1 MAISL
6 NHRDLLELDLH
17 APLLD
22 DFMRSRELYA
32 HLLSIGK
39 AIQGGYVSRAPA
51 DTGALKQTAQVRMR
65 KSKEFRDRRWEAEF
79 TVGNSRVDYADDI
92 EARDH
97 PLGETLRALGFGD
110 VVI

>member
-22 DFMRSRELYA
+22 EFMRSRELYA
-32 HLLSIGK
+32 HLLGIGK
-39 AIQGGYVSRAPA
+39 RMQAGYISRAPA
-51 DTGALKQTAQVRMR
+51 DTGALKQTAQVNMR
-65 KSKEFRDRRWEAEF
+65 RSKMRDRRWEMEF

-92 EARDH
+92 ERRDH
-97 PLGETLRALGFGD
+97 PLGETLRAMGFGD